1 MKHDNEHHER
11 QQLPADEREV
21 MERRVESAV
30 GGQRNLTHISC
41 ATAVFASNRK
51 TLDDAGEELI
61 LQRVSGNPF
70 SDPETNNLVGRRVT
84 VEGYRLNTIF
94 RYVSADRE

>member
-1 MKHDNEHHER
+1 MSSEAPERLRGAVTRQRVRQGTAGAHEAVV
-11 QQLPADEREV
+11 LHTDE
-21 MERRVESAV
+21 
-30 GGQRNLTHISC
+30 
-41 ATAVFASNRK
+41 
-51 TLDDAGEELI
+51 GEELI

-84 VEGYRLNTIF
+84 VEGYRLNKIF